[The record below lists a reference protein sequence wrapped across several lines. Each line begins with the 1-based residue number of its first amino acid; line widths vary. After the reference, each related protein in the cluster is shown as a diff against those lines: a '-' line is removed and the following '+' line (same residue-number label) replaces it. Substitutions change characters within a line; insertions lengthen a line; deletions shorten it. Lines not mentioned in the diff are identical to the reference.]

1 MTAVLITGKQ
11 GGSLIKSLI
20 SRNAPFEILA
30 VTRNPTSTSA
40 QKLRNLSPSIKL
52 VEGDLESP
60 ATIFQNAQRLTS
72 SPIWGVYSV
81 QFFVYSSVD
90 RGGEEHSYTNPTK
103 IPHFIKKHNIEHHLV
118 DRSKNTSMEWTI
130 LRPTAFYE
138 NLTPDFF
145 GKVFAACFKMALK
158 GKKLQMV
165 ATSDIGHF
173 GADAFLN
180 PDQYKRR
187 GVSLAGDELSFEE
200 MERIFVQKRGE
211 SLSMAFRPV
220 CSLFMAMMK
229 DMGYMFR
236 WFYEEGYGADVRTLK
251 EVHPDMKDFETWL
264 EMESG
269 FEKR

>member
-1 MTAVLITGKQ
+1 MTAVLITGATGKQ

-52 VEGDLESP
+52 VEGDLENP
-60 ATIFQNAQRLTS
+60 AKVFQNAQRLTP

-81 QFFVYSSVD
+81 QAAIGNNS
-90 RGGEEHSYTNPTK
+90 EEMQGKSL
-103 IPHFIKKHNIEHHLV
+103 I

-138 NLTPDFF
+138 NLAPDFF
-145 GKVFAACFKMALK
+145 GKVFATCFKMALK

-180 PDQYKRR
+180 PDQYKGR
-187 GVSLAGDELSFEE
+187 GVSLAGDEPSFEE
-200 MERIFVQKRGE
+200 MERVFVQKRRE
-211 SLSMAFRPV
+211 SLPMAFRTV
-220 CSLFMAMMK
+220 CSLFMVMMK
-229 DMGYMFR
+229 GMGYMFR
-236 WFYEEGYGADVRTLK
+236 WFYEEEYGADVKALK
-251 EVHPDMKDFETWL
+251 EVHPDMKDFGTWL
-264 EMESG
+264 DMESG
-269 FEKR
+269 FVKR